1 MYFRDETFYLDEYA
15 KVQIEFVTEIKR
27 LMLGSFDFIADS
39 CSRLTWLQEKIRELE
54 ISMSFLQKYFN
65 ENVNTI
71 IEAMKEKCEGMYV
84 YLKY

>member
-71 IEAMKEKCEGMYV
+71 IEAMKEKCEGMYI

>member
-1 MYFRDETFYLDEYA
+1 MYFRDETFYLDEYT

-54 ISMSFLQKYFN
+54 ISMPFLQKYFN

-71 IEAMKEKCEGMYV
+71 IEAMKEKCEGMYI
-84 YLKY
+84 YLTY

>member
-1 MYFRDETFYLDEYA
+1 MYFRDETFYLDEYT

-71 IEAMKEKCEGMYV
+71 IEAMKEKCEGMYI
-84 YLKY
+84 YLTY